1 MLDRAR
7 LTKLLAMTTSENDGE
22 ALNAMRMANKL
33 LTAEKASWEEVLA
46 AQPNPHF
53 TVTVTRRA
61 EPAPYKA
68 ESDWVAPHLRDKV
81 IIDIMFR
88 TIYSQPRSNEEFFQW
103 VDSVH
108 NRWQQH
114 GNVTQAQYA
123 ALQRS
128 YQRVRR

>member
-1 MLDRAR
+1 
-7 LTKLLAMTTSENDGE
+7 MTTSENDGE

-33 LTAEKASWEEVLA
+33 LTAEKATWEEVLA
-46 AQPNPHF
+46 SRAAPSF
-53 TVTVTRRA
+53 TMTVTRRDA
-61 EPAPYKA
+61 PAPYKA
-68 ESDWVAPHLRDKV
+68 EDGGWIAPHLKDKV
-81 IIDIMFR
+81 IIDLMFR

-108 NRWQQH
+108 NRWQTH

-128 YQRVRR
+128 YQRVRK